1 MGDGKTR
8 RLAELD
14 GLRGL
19 AALSVFFCHA
29 GMFGPPWN
37 VLAFLGDGSAAVDL
51 FFVLSGFVLARS
63 LLARRQNYWEFVWRR
78 VARLYPAYWGAVLV
92 ALALMISSNRAG
104 LAPLGD
110 LHVWAKPI
118 TVEQL
123 IKHFFLITPS
133 IDVHWANYS
142 IWSLVVEMRISLL
155 FPLLLVGL
163 VSLPGLARWSVLL
176 LSPALALVPMFL
188 LGIGHVPLFL
198 LGLAPYTCNH
208 ATVPRRSPF
217 HYSSSVS
224 RFISR
229 RTTCKWGSR
238 PGTIRARREAARSSL
253 LR

>member
-1 MGDGKTR
+1 MDDVGCEHGHGVLLPYGSGIAAKHGLTWGCGPDSDTAVGDGKTR

-155 FPLLLVGL
+155 FPLLLVGF
-163 VSLPGLARWSVLL
+163 VSLP
-176 LSPALALVPMFL
+176 
-188 LGIGHVPLFL
+188 
-198 LGLAPYTCNH
+198 
-208 ATVPRRSPF
+208 
-217 HYSSSVS
+217 
-224 RFISR
+224 
-229 RTTCKWGSR
+229 
-238 PGTIRARREAARSSL
+238 
-253 LR
+253 